1 MKRFL
6 WILLPPVLV
15 VVARMHVEWVWF
27 AQFNW
32 QSVLFQRWMLQ
43 LLFAGA
49 GSIPVVLA
57 VLWLRAFDRID
68 DPPRQQKRPIDGMRF
83 SLVLMVSGLAFL
95 ACSVVLSDLAI
106 LAWKQPFSLSH
117 WQSTGHS
124 MASEWKALLPIQ
136 LAIAGVSLCRPQL
149 RRWVAVAMGF
159 ALVLVVSRSWGVWSL
174 AWLIPDE
181 GLREPLLGTDL
192 SFGLG
197 RFSAIQLGL
206 ELLVLS
212 GTFTTAHA
220 VWGRVTVS
228 PHLSDWSMPALGNR
242 SYRWLSI
249 GVGTNLLGV
258 AGLVWLSRHQLLW
271 HQHGLVAG
279 AGWLQ
284 QHLTL
289 PFRSLLAFVLLV
301 LGVSCIVRGIGH
313 LQRLLL
319 LCVAAIVIIEST
331 LTPLTRWLVVR
342 PQELA
347 LQAPYLETAIRS
359 TRHGFQLDRIQR
371 RRTEPNVDLT
381 EEDLESGA
389 STLRNVRLWD
399 SGPLLETNRQ
409 LQQLRVYYRFSNAA
423 VDRYPLIPDSD
434 TSQQVIISA
443 RELDQSAAF
452 EKR

>member
-1 MKRFL
+1 
-6 WILLPPVLV
+6 VGLV
-15 VVARMHVEWVWF
+15 CPIQLAVG
-27 AQFNW
+27 
-32 QSVLFQRWMLQ
+32 SVSTLDASAAVSQGLAPYQ
-43 LLFAGA
+43 LL
-49 GSIPVVLA
+49 LA

-159 ALVLVVSRSWGVWSL
+159 ALVLVVSRAWGVWSL

-249 GVGTNLLGV
+249 GVGTNLAWCGRS
-258 AGLVWLSRHQLLW
+258 GLVIATS
-271 HQHGLVAG
+271 VA
-279 AGWLQ
+279 
-284 QHLTL
+284 
-289 PFRSLLAFVLLV
+289 LASAR
-301 LGVSCIVRGIGH
+301 LGCRG
-313 LQRLLL
+313 RL
-319 LCVAAIVIIEST
+319 
-331 LTPLTRWLVVR
+331 
-342 PQELA
+342 
-347 LQAPYLETAIRS
+347 
-359 TRHGFQLDRIQR
+359 
-371 RRTEPNVDLT
+371 
-381 EEDLESGA
+381 A
-389 STLRNVRLWD
+389 STTPHPSIPKPARLCSVGVR
-399 SGPLLETNRQ
+399 
-409 LQQLRVYYRFSNAA
+409 
-423 VDRYPLIPDSD
+423 
-434 TSQQVIISA
+434 
-443 RELDQSAAF
+443 RELHRQRDRTPTTSAPPVCG
-452 EKR
+452 RNCDH